1 MSDPTLHSETGNSSP
16 PVPVPAETGWDQPLL
31 ADAELPIG
39 LSASQAK
46 PILKS
51 PITPA
56 PVRKKNR
63 PVTTHRAP
71 FKTALHMVGLL
82 LIMFSVTMIPPM
94 VVAWHYD
101 GYAVVMPFAESLGAM
116 LGLGLLCWLP
126 VCRFKVDLRNRDG
139 FIVVVAFWFLLSLLG
154 ALPFMLSDN
163 PHLALVDAVFE
174 TASGLTTT
182 GATILS
188 GLDLPLNPVPKAI
201 LYYRAQ
207 LNFLGGMG
215 IIVLAVALLP
225 MLGIGGMQ
233 LYKAETPGPM
243 KDEKLTPRI
252 TETAKNLWYIYVGL
266 NVICTLSF
274 WAAGMSFF
282 DAICHS
288 FATIAL
294 GGFSTH
300 DASIGYFNSP
310 VIELI
315 AGFFSIAAAVN
326 FALYFLAW
334 RSRSIKVIFRDAE
347 FQFCMWVFGGIIVV
361 ACGYLYLYDSN
372 KFPLWE
378 AIYHGFFQTASII
391 TDNGLVTIG
400 YPADWP
406 LFVPLLLLLGSFFGG
421 CVGSTCGGIKA
432 IRFLLLYKQSVREAR
447 LLIRP
452 TAQIAVK
459 LGHHA
464 VPDRV
469 MQAVWGFYYLYIFSY
484 CFFSLTLVALGV
496 DIVTAFGSVA
506 GCMNNMGVGLE
517 LTAGNFSQLSDAATW
532 VLSLS
537 MIVGRLEV
545 FPLLLIFLR
554 DFWK

>member
-1 MSDPTLHSETGNSSP
+1 MNGIDPTIPGGKTWQAVQPRSP
-16 PVPVPAETGWDQPLL
+16 L
-31 ADAELPIG
+31 
-39 LSASQAK
+39 
-46 PILKS
+46 
-51 PITPA
+51 
-56 PVRKKNR
+56 
-63 PVTTHRAP
+63 
-71 FKTALHMVGLL
+71 KTALYMIGLL
-82 LIMFSVTMIPPM
+82 LILFSVTMLPPM
-94 VVAWHYD
+94 AVAWHYD
-101 GYAVVMPFAESLGAM
+101 GYHVVMPFAEAMAAM

-139 FIVVVAFWFLLSLLG
+139 FIVVVTFWFLLSLIG
-154 ALPFMLSDN
+154 ALPFMLSEN
-163 PHLALVDAVFE
+163 PHMPLVDAVFE

-188 GLDLPLNPVPKAI
+188 GIDALPRAMV
-201 LYYRAQ
+201 YYRAQ

-215 IIVLAVALLP
+215 IVVLAVALLP

-274 WAAGMSFF
+274 WTAGMNFF

-310 VIELI
+310 AIEMI
-315 AGFFSIAAAVN
+315 AGFFSLVAAVN
-326 FALYFLAW
+326 FALFFMAW
-334 RSRSIKVIFRDAE
+334 RSRSLKAIFRDAE
-347 FQFCMWVFGGIIVV
+347 FQFCMVVFGAIIAT
-361 ACGYLYLYDSN
+361 ACAYLYFSG

-378 AIYHGFFQTASII
+378 AVYHGFFQTASVI
-391 TDNGLVTIG
+391 TDNGLATIG

-406 LFVPLLLLLGSFFGG
+406 IFVPLLLLLGSFFGG

-459 LGHHA
+459 LGKHP
-464 VPDRV
+464 VPERV
-469 MQAVWGFYYLYIFSY
+469 MQAVWSFYYLYIFSY
-484 CFFSLTLVALGV
+484 CVFSLALAATGV
-496 DIVTAFGSVA
+496 DLVTAFGSVG
-506 GCMNNMGVGLE
+506 GCLNNMGIGLGE
-517 LTAGNFSQLSDAATW
+517 TAANFAPLNDTATW
-532 VLSLS
+532 LLTLS
-537 MIVGRLEV
+537 MLVGRLEV
-545 FPLLLIFLR
+545 FPLLLLFLP

>member
-1 MSDPTLHSETGNSSP
+1 MKE
-16 PVPVPAETGWDQPLL
+16 
-31 ADAELPIG
+31 ADFDERREAGQLPSGDLPKPDTIAITELPVSRTVISG
-39 LSASQAK
+39 KKRQAAYRR
-46 PILKS
+46 S
-51 PITPA
+51 PL
-56 PVRKKNR
+56 
-63 PVTTHRAP
+63 
-71 FKTALHMVGLL
+71 KTALYMVGVLMIL
-82 LIMFSVTMIPPM
+82 FSATMLPPM
-94 VVAWHYD
+94 AVAWWYD
-101 GYAVVMPFAESLGAM
+101 GYDVIVPFAEALGTM

-139 FIVVVAFWFLLSLLG
+139 FVVVVAFWFLLSLIG
-154 ALPFMLSDN
+154 ALPFMLSKN
-163 PHLALVDAVFE
+163 PHMPLVDAVFE
-174 TASGLTTT
+174 TVSGLTTT
-182 GATILS
+182 GATVLS
-188 GLDLPLNPVPKAI
+188 GLDAMPKAI
-201 LYYRAQ
+201 VYYRAQ

-266 NVICTLSF
+266 NVACTLSF

-282 DAICHS
+282 DALCHS
-288 FATIAL
+288 FATLAL

-310 VIELI
+310 AIELV
-315 AGFFSIAAAVN
+315 AGFYSLVSAVN
-326 FALYFLAW
+326 FALFFVAW
-334 RSRSIKVIFRDAE
+334 RSRNLKGIFQDAE
-347 FQFCMWVFGGIIVV
+347 FRFCMAVFGGIIAT
-361 ACGYLYLYDSN
+361 ACIYLYLSG

-378 AIYHGFFQTASII
+378 SFYHGFFQTASVI
-391 TDNGLVTIG
+391 TDNGLGTIG

-406 LFVPLLLLLGSFFGG
+406 IFVPLLLLLGSFFGG

-452 TAQIAVK
+452 SAQIAVK
-459 LGHHA
+459 LGNHPI
-464 VPDRV
+464 PDRV

-484 CFFSLTLVALGV
+484 CFFSLALAATGV
-496 DIVTAFGSVA
+496 DLVTAFGTTA
-506 GCMNNMGVGLE
+506 ACLNNMGIGLGETAVGFNPLNDI
-517 LTAGNFSQLSDAATW
+517 GTW
-532 VLSLS
+532 LMVLAML
-537 MIVGRLEV
+537 VGRLEV
-545 FPLLLIFLR
+545 FPLLLLFLP